1 MTTKTS
7 SKSTDTRPK
16 TKAAPAQAVAPPPAG
31 KPPRASHSR
40 MGQRV
45 SLVITVFVVALL
57 GGGIGAWAMTHFS
70 NPLTVIT
77 HSQNDGNILRSQS
90 EQDISQVVTKVAP
103 SVVSISTNVENSR
116 GQAVGQGAGT
126 GIIVSKDGYVMTNN
140 HVIDGASTVSVT
152 TSAGDIYENVK
163 VIGSDPLNDVA
174 FLKVS
179 GVNNLAAAELGD
191 SSTLK
196 IGQSVVA
203 IGNSLGEYN
212 NTVTSGIVSGLN
224 RPVTASSGDGNST
237 ESLTG
242 LVQTDAAINPGNSGG
257 PLVNS
262 AGQVIGINTAV
273 ASDAQGIGFA
283 IPINATKGVLASVI
297 ENGKV
302 ERAYIGV
309 RYVDIT
315 PAIAKEKNLPVKQGA
330 LVSGDN
336 STEAVVSGGPA
347 DKAGIKDG
355 DIITKINDSVVG
367 EEGSITTI
375 IGQYKPGDAV
385 QVTYLRD
392 GKEQATKLTLAKYEG
407 ASQTTTQSQST
418 QQDEEQSIDPRS
430 LFGF

>member
-1 MTTKTS
+1 MTTQTS
-7 SKSTDTRPK
+7 SQSTDTKSK
-16 TKAAPAQAVAPPPAG
+16 TKATSSQSVAPPPAG

-40 MGQRV
+40 AGRRV
-45 SLVITVFVVALL
+45 GFVVAVFVVALL
-57 GGGIGAWAMTHFS
+57 GGGVGAWAMTHFS
-70 NPLTVIT
+70 DPLTVIT
-77 HSQNDGNILRSQS
+77 HSQNDGNVLRSQA

-103 SVVSISTNVENSR
+103 SVVSISTNVQNSR

-140 HVIDGASTVSVT
+140 HVIDGASTVSIT
-152 TSAGDIYENVK
+152 TSAGDIYNNVK

-174 FLKVS
+174 FLKIS
-179 GVNNLAAAELGD
+179 GVDNLSAAELGD
-191 SSTLK
+191 SGTLK

-242 LVQTDAAINPGNSGG
+242 LIQTDAAINPGNSGG

-297 ENGKV
+297 ESGKV

-315 PAIAKEKNLPVKQGA
+315 PAIAKQKNLSVRQGA

-336 STEAVVSGGPA
+336 SSEAVVSGGPA

-355 DIITKINDSVVG
+355 DIITKINNSVVG

-375 IGQYKPGDAV
+375 IGQYKPGDTV

-392 GKEQATKLTLAKYEG
+392 GKEQTTKLTLAKYEG
-407 ASQTTTQSQST
+407 ATQTTTQSQ
-418 QQDEEQSIDPRS
+418 QQQQEQEQSIDPRS

>member
-1 MTTKTS
+1 MT
-7 SKSTDTRPK
+7 KSTSPK
-16 TKAAPAQAVAPPPAG
+16 PTGAQPVAPPPTHQ
-31 KPPRASHSR
+31 KSSHAHHGSIGR
-40 MGQRV
+40 RV
-45 SLVITVFVVALL
+45 GLVVVVFLIALF
-57 GGGIGAWAMTHFS
+57 GGGLGAWAVTHFS
-70 NPLTVIT
+70 DPLTGIT
-77 HSQNDGNILRSQS
+77 HSQNDGNVLRSQT

-140 HVIDGASTVSVT
+140 HVIDGASTVSIT

-242 LVQTDAAINPGNSGG
+242 LIQTDAAINPGNSGG

-283 IPINATKGVLASVI
+283 IPVNATKGVLASVI

-315 PAIAKEKNLPVKQGA
+315 PALAKEKNLPVKQGA

-336 STEAVVSGGPA
+336 STEAVVAGGPA
-347 DKAGIKDG
+347 DKASIKDG

-375 IGQYKPGDAV
+375 IGQYKPGDTV

-392 GKEQATKLTLAKYEG
+392 GKEQTTKLTLAKYEG
-407 ASQTTTQSQST
+407 ASQQTTTQQQSQ
-418 QQDEEQSIDPRS
+418 QQDEEQSLDPRS

>member
-1 MTTKTS
+1 MTQQSS
-7 SKSTDTRPK
+7 SKSTQP
-16 TKAAPAQAVAPPPAG
+16 VAPPPLDTKASREHHGSIG
-31 KPPRASHSR
+31 KKIAL
-40 MGQRV
+40 G
-45 SLVITVFVVALL
+45 LAVFVIALA
-57 GGGIGAWAMTHFS
+57 GGGVGAWAVTHL
-70 NPLTVIT
+70 NDPLTVIT
-77 HSQNDGNILRSQS
+77 RSQNDGNVLRSQS

-140 HVIDGASTVSVT
+140 HVIDGASTVSIT
-152 TSAGDIYENVK
+152 TSAGDIYQNVK

-174 FLKVS
+174 FLRIADVKD
-179 GVNNLAAAELGD
+179 LPAAELGD

-203 IGNSLGEYN
+203 IGNSLGEYK

-224 RPVTASSGDGNST
+224 RPVTASSEGSNST

-297 ENGKV
+297 QNGKV

-315 PAIAKEKNLPVKQGA
+315 PALAKQRNLPVREGA

-336 STEAVVSGGPA
+336 NSSAVMSGGPA
-347 DKAGIKDG
+347 DKAGLKDG
-355 DIITKINDSVVG
+355 DIITKINDMTVG
-367 EEGSITTI
+367 NQGSITTI
-375 IGQYKPGDAV
+375 VGEYKPGDTV
-385 QVTYLRD
+385 QITYLRD
-392 GKEQATKLTLAKYEG
+392 GKEQTTKLTLAKYEG
-407 ASQTTTQSQST
+407 TSQTTTQSQQQS
-418 QQDEEQSIDPRS
+418 QSQDEEQSIDPRS